1 MSEEL
6 GFTGS
11 DIMSKKSY
19 RHRIALTN
27 TDANVSPILNPSRL
41 SANVRSYV
49 INNDSTNET
58 KPLGGSAKSRF
69 ISKIVKLADGQEA
82 EDLRLSLGSVYSNK

>member
-1 MSEEL
+1 MPEEHAIYSLSEEL

-49 INNDSTNET
+49 INNDTNET

-69 ISKIVKLADGQEA
+69 ISKIVKLADGQEQ
-82 EDLRLSLGSVYSNK
+82 KI